1 MNQAF
6 TKHLFDLAARIGAR
20 PDEDDD
26 SRLHRMIFI
35 WASLAGIPSLAIYC
49 AIYVILGAPL
59 AATIMFIYMALVLI
73 QLVVFGMTG
82 RGFSPFLFFLTLS
95 PMIAS
100 LVIAVILGGM
110 MGSAMHVVWG
120 LLTPLGALVVY
131 GPKAAKVYFVGY
143 VAVLGLGTFLSY
155 DETGPFNVL
164 DPRGVSAMMGL
175 NIIGVSAFAFT
186 ILHYF
191 VRERD
196 LALGLVRS
204 ERERSEA
211 LLLNILPK
219 DIVSILKRESR
230 TIADHFEGASILFA
244 DVVNFT
250 PMSEKMTP
258 TELVDLLNEIF
269 SHFDELVEKYDVEK
283 IKTIGDC
290 YMVASGVPRPR
301 PDHAHVLARLALDM
315 REYVT
320 QRRFGEHIVNLRI
333 GINSGPVVAGVIG
346 RKKFIYDLWGDAVNT
361 ASRMESHGSNGTIQ
375 ITRATYELIKDEFS
389 CERRGTVYVKGKGE
403 MEAWHIQG
411 DLAK

>member
-1 MNQAF
+1 MKRLF
-6 TKHLFDLAARIGAR
+6 TLMAGIGAG
-20 PDEDDD
+20 PNEDDD
-26 SRLHRMIFI
+26 SRLRRMVFI
-35 WASLAGIPSLAIYC
+35 WASLAGVPCLAIYC
-49 AIYVILGAPL
+49 AVYIVLGAPL
-59 AATIMFIYMALVLI
+59 AALIMFAYMGIVLI
-73 QLVVFGMTG
+73 DLIAFGMTG
-82 RGFSPFLFFLTLS
+82 RGFPQFLLFLTLS

-100 LVIAVILGGM
+100 FLLVIILGGL

-131 GPKAAKVYFVGY
+131 GPKAATRGFAVYVG
-143 VAVLGLGTFLSY
+143 VLGLGTFLSY
-155 DETGPFNVL
+155 NTTDPINVL
-164 DPRGVSAMMGL
+164 DPRRVAALMGL

-196 LALGLVRS
+196 LALGLLRS
-204 ERERSEA
+204 EREKSEA

-244 DVVNFT
+244 NVVDFT
-250 PMSEKMTP
+250 PMSEQMSP

-269 SHFDELVEKYDVEK
+269 SYFDDLVEKYDVEK

-290 YMVASGVPRPR
+290 YMVAAGVPRPR

-315 REYVT
+315 REFVN
-320 QRRFGEHIVNLRI
+320 QRPFGEHKISLRI

-361 ASRMESHGSNGTIQ
+361 ASRMESHGSEGTIQ
-375 ITRATYELIKDEFS
+375 ITRATYELIKGDFV
-389 CERRGTVYVKGKGE
+389 CQRRGTLYVKGKGE
-403 MEAWHIQG
+403 MEAWQIYG
-411 DLAK
+411 DLKQ

>member
-1 MNQAF
+1 M
-6 TKHLFDLAARIGAR
+6 KRLLARVAEIGAG

-26 SRLHRMIFI
+26 SRLRRRMFI
-35 WASLAGIPSLAIYC
+35 GASLAGVPCLAFY
-49 AIYVILGAPL
+49 AALYTFLGAPL
-59 AATIMFIYMALVLI
+59 VGVIMFSYMVICLINLLV
-73 QLVVFGMTG
+73 FNMTG
-82 RGFSPFLFFLTLS
+82 RGFSPFLLFLTLS

-100 LVIAVILGGM
+100 LLLVIVLGGL

-131 GPKAAKVYFVGY
+131 GPKAARRCFAAYVG
-143 VAVLGLGTFLSY
+143 VLGLGMFLSY
-155 DETGPFNVL
+155 HTPHPINVL
-164 DPRGVSAMMGL
+164 DPRAISAVMGI
-175 NIIGVSAFAFT
+175 NIIGVSTFAFA

-230 TIADHFEGASILFA
+230 TIADHFDGASILFA
-244 DVVNFT
+244 DVVDFT
-250 PMSEKMTP
+250 PMSEKMSP

-269 SHFDELVEKYDVEK
+269 SYFDTLVENYDVEK

-315 REYVT
+315 REFVN
-320 QRRFGEHIVNLRI
+320 QRAFGEQYVSLSFVIK
-333 GINSGPVVAGVIG
+333 SGTLLSFV
-346 RKKFIYDLWGDAVNT
+346 L
-361 ASRMESHGSNGTIQ
+361 
-375 ITRATYELIKDEFS
+375 
-389 CERRGTVYVKGKGE
+389 
-403 MEAWHIQG
+403 
-411 DLAK
+411 

>member
-1 MNQAF
+1 MV
-6 TKHLFDLAARIGAR
+6 
-20 PDEDDD
+20 
-26 SRLHRMIFI
+26 FI
-35 WASLAGIPSLAIYC
+35 WASLAGVPCLAVYC
-49 AIYVILGAPL
+49 AVYIFLGAPL
-59 AATIMFIYMALVLI
+59 ATAIMFAYMAIVLI
-73 QLVVFGMTG
+73 DLIAFGITG
-82 RGFSPFLFFLTLS
+82 RGFSQFLLFLTLS

-100 LVIAVILGGM
+100 LLLVIILGGM

-131 GPKAAKVYFVGY
+131 GPKTARRYFAAYVG
-143 VAVLGLGTFLSY
+143 VLGLGTFLSY
-155 DETGPFNVL
+155 NTIDPINVL
-164 DPRGVSAMMGL
+164 DPRGISALMGL

-196 LALGLVRS
+196 LALGLVRN

-244 DVVNFT
+244 DVVDFT
-250 PMSEKMTP
+250 PMSEKMSP

-269 SHFDELVEKYDVEK
+269 SYFDDLVEKYDVEK

-290 YMVASGVPRPR
+290 YMVAAGVPRSR

-315 REYVT
+315 HQFVN
-320 QRRFGEHIVNLRI
+320 QRTFGEHKVSLRI

-361 ASRMESHGSNGTIQ
+361 ASRMESHGSIGTIQ
-375 ITRATYELIKDEFS
+375 ITRATYELIKGDFV
-389 CERRGTVYVKGKGE
+389 CEPRGTVYVKGKGE
-403 MEAWHIQG
+403 MEAWQIHSGLEQG
-411 DLAK
+411 

>member
-1 MNQAF
+1 MKRLF
-6 TKHLFDLAARIGAR
+6 TVMAGIGAG
-20 PDEDDD
+20 PNEDDD
-26 SRLHRMIFI
+26 SRVHRMVFV
-35 WASLAGIPSLAIYC
+35 WASLAGVPCLAIC
-49 AIYVILGAPL
+49 SALYVFLGAPL
-59 AATIMFIYMALVLI
+59 AAVIMFAYTAICLI
-73 QLVVFGMTG
+73 DLIAFAMTG
-82 RGFSPFLFFLTLS
+82 RGFSQFLLFLTLS

-100 LVIAVILGGM
+100 LLLVIIFGGM

-131 GPKAAKVYFVGY
+131 GPKAARRYFAGY
-143 VAVLGLGTFLSY
+143 VGVLGLGTFLSY
-155 DETGPFNVL
+155 NTTDPINVL
-164 DPRGVSAMMGL
+164 DPRAISALMGL
-175 NIIGVSAFAFT
+175 NIIGVSAFAFG

-219 DIVSILKRESR
+219 DIVYILKRESR
-230 TIADHFEGASILFA
+230 TIAHHFDGASILFA
-244 DVVNFT
+244 DVVDFT
-250 PMSEKMTP
+250 PMSEKMSP

-269 SHFDELVEKYDVEK
+269 SYFDDLVEKYDVEK

-290 YMVASGVPRPR
+290 YMVAAGVPRPR

-315 REYVT
+315 REFVN
-320 QRRFGEHIVNLRI
+320 QRTFGEHKVSLRI

-375 ITRATYELIKDEFS
+375 ITRATYELIKGDFV
-389 CERRGTVYVKGKGE
+389 CEPRGTVYVKGKGE
-403 MEAWHIQG
+403 MEAWQIHDG
-411 DLAK
+411 LEH

>member
-1 MNQAF
+1 MKRLF
-6 TKHLFDLAARIGAR
+6 TLMAGIGAG
-20 PDEDDD
+20 PNEDDD
-26 SRLHRMIFI
+26 SRLRRMVFI
-35 WASLAGIPSLAIYC
+35 WASLAGVPCLAIYC
-49 AIYVILGAPL
+49 AVYIVLGAPL
-59 AATIMFIYMALVLI
+59 AALIMFAYMGIVLI
-73 QLVVFGMTG
+73 DLIAFGMTG
-82 RGFSPFLFFLTLS
+82 RGFPQFLLFLTLS

-100 LVIAVILGGM
+100 FLLVIILGGL

-131 GPKAAKVYFVGY
+131 GPKAATRGFAVYVG
-143 VAVLGLGTFLSY
+143 VLGLGTFLSY
-155 DETGPFNVL
+155 NTTDPINVL
-164 DPRGVSAMMGL
+164 DPRRVAALMGL

-196 LALGLVRS
+196 LALGLLRS
-204 ERERSEA
+204 EREKSEA

-244 DVVNFT
+244 NVVDFT
-250 PMSEKMTP
+250 PMSEQMSP

-269 SHFDELVEKYDVEK
+269 SYFDDLVEKYNVEK

-290 YMVASGVPRPR
+290 YMVAAGVPRPR

-315 REYVT
+315 REFVN
-320 QRRFGEHIVNLRI
+320 QRPFGEHKISLRI

-361 ASRMESHGSNGTIQ
+361 ASRMESHGSEGTIQ
-375 ITRATYELIKDEFS
+375 ITRATYELIKGDFV
-389 CERRGTVYVKGKGE
+389 CQRRGTLYVKGKGE
-403 MEAWHIQG
+403 MEAWQIYG
-411 DLAK
+411 DLKQ

>member
-1 MNQAF
+1 MKRLF
-6 TKHLFDLAARIGAR
+6 THVAGIGAG
-20 PDEDDD
+20 PNEDDD
-26 SRLHRMIFI
+26 SRLRRMVFV
-35 WASLAGIPSLAIYC
+35 WASLAGVPCLAIYS
-49 AIYVILGAPL
+49 ALYVFLGAPL
-59 AATIMFIYMALVLI
+59 AAVIMFAYTAICLI
-73 QLVVFGMTG
+73 DLIAFAMTG
-82 RGFSPFLFFLTLS
+82 RGFSQFLLFLTLS

-100 LVIAVILGGM
+100 LLLVIIFGGM

-131 GPKAAKVYFVGY
+131 GPKVATRYFAAY
-143 VAVLGLGTFLSY
+143 VVVLGLGTFLSY
-155 DETGPFNVL
+155 NTTDPINVL
-164 DPRGVSAMMGL
+164 NPRAISALMGL
-175 NIIGVSAFAFT
+175 NIIGVSAFAFP

-204 ERERSEA
+204 ERERSES

-219 DIVSILKRESR
+219 DIVYILKRESR
-230 TIADHFEGASILFA
+230 TIAHHFDGASILFA
-244 DVVNFT
+244 DVVDFT
-250 PMSEKMTP
+250 PMSEKMSP

-269 SHFDELVEKYDVEK
+269 SYFDDLVEKYDVEK

-290 YMVASGVPRPR
+290 YMVAAGVPRPR

-315 REYVT
+315 REFVN
-320 QRRFGEHIVNLRI
+320 QRTFGEHKVSLRI

-375 ITRATYELIKDEFS
+375 ITRATYELIKGDFV
-389 CERRGTVYVKGKGE
+389 CEPRGTVYVKGKGE
-403 MEAWHIQG
+403 MEAWQIHDG
-411 DLAK
+411 LEH